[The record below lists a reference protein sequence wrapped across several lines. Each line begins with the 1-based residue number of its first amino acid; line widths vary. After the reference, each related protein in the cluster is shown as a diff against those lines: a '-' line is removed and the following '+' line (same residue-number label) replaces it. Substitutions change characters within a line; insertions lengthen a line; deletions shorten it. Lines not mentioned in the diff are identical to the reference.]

1 MKRGSSSSGS
11 RSRSRREQQMLATK
25 MLLMMLLHQVLAMIT
40 HRNETLKA
48 ASASAHQSYPR
59 PALGRGRQ
67 DLAQLWFG
75 TQHQTAA
82 PMCAPTKALS
92 SPGTGGI

>member
-40 HRNETLKA
+40 HRNETQTKDEDWLFSILSKHS
-48 ASASAHQSYPR
+48 SADGWM
-59 PALGRGRQ
+59 ALR
-67 DLAQLWFG
+67 LA
-75 TQHQTAA
+75 
-82 PMCAPTKALS
+82 PPS
-92 SPGTGGI
+92 SDRRN